1 MSVPMLRAKGKGVG
15 FMVGARVSGG
25 VVEWVDG
32 RGSDCGLVWDVI
44 VKGWIWSGD

>member
-25 VVEWVDG
+25 VVEWVDWE
-32 RGSDCGLVWDVI
+32 RFRLWVGLGCYRERLDMVR
-44 VKGWIWSGD
+44 